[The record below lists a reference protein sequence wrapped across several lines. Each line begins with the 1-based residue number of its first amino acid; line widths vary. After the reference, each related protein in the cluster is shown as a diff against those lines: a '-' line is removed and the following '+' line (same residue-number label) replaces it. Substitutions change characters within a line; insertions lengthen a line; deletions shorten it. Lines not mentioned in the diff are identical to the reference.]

1 MGVAQC
7 MRASEA
13 TLAVCNTM
21 YMYMYMYVYSFDS
34 VCCTCTC
41 CGSYD

>member
-21 YMYMYMYVYSFDS
+21 YMYTYVYSFDS
-34 VCCTCTC
+34 VC
-41 CGSYD
+41 